1 MDREVTPW
9 RALERMKIL
18 RIMPAK
24 KQSIQVDGGENTDVD
39 KIGRRFPDII
49 SERPNKRP
57 PDGLRCDVGDL
68 SPENRTSRKVR
79 HNMIKC
85 RWADEHEK
93 TVQRRTEHQDSKRA

>member
-39 KIGRRFPDII
+39 EDRAAA
-49 SERPNKRP
+49 
-57 PDGLRCDVGDL
+57 L
-68 SPENRTSRKVR
+68 SR
-79 HNMIKC
+79 HNFGTTQKK
-85 RWADEHEK
+85 A
-93 TVQRRTEHQDSKRA
+93 A

>member
-39 KIGRRFPDII
+39 EDRAAA
-49 SERPNKRP
+49 
-57 PDGLRCDVGDL
+57 L
-68 SPENRTSRKVR
+68 SR
-79 HNMIKC
+79 HNFG
-85 RWADEHEK
+85 
-93 TVQRRTEHQDSKRA
+93 TTQ